1 MMRRTVESK
10 FDLVSAEYRLGRAA
24 RQAGA
29 AQQSVTFRFQNFSVS
44 KLFHLFFYGI
54 GFEKF
59 WFRKKYRYRF
69 RKFLVSDKVLVSV
82 LNFLILN
89 CVIFQVL
96 CTRYTQTCS
105 LNPPFQDKQG
115 QLKVGGLCPGYALM
129 ICVSH
134 IQLPFEKYEKATKEK
149 YEKDISENPSEQKFS
164 SVSQNS
170 QKDLRLTTLW
180 IELRN
185 LRLKQHHVIIKE
197 RG

>member
-1 MMRRTVESK
+1 M
-10 FDLVSAEYRLGRAA
+10 VS
-24 RQAGA
+24 
-29 AQQSVTFRFQNFSVS
+29 VSVS
-44 KLFHLFFYGI
+44 KNFGIEKSIGI
-54 GFEKF
+54 GFENF
-59 WFRKKYRYRF
+59 WYRKKYRYRF
-69 RKFLVSDKVLVSV
+69 RKILVSKKVSV
-82 LNFLILN
+82 SVSEIFGIGQSIGIGFEFSNSKLCNFSSPFKI
-89 CVIFQVL
+89 L

-105 LNPPFQDKQG
+105 LDPPFQDKQG

-164 SVSQNS
+164 SVSQIS
-170 QKDLRLTTLW
+170 QEDLRLTTLW
-180 IELRN
+180 IELRI

>member
-1 MMRRTVESK
+1 M
-10 FDLVSAEYRLGRAA
+10 
-24 RQAGA
+24 
-29 AQQSVTFRFQNFSVS
+29 
-44 KLFHLFFYGI
+44 
-54 GFEKF
+54 
-59 WFRKKYRYRF
+59 
-69 RKFLVSDKVLVSV
+69 VSDKVSVSV

-105 LNPPFQDKQG
+105 LNLPCQDKQG

-164 SVSQNS
+164 SVSQIS
-170 QKDLRLTTLW
+170 QEDLRLTTLW
-180 IELRN
+180 IELRI

>member
-1 MMRRTVESK
+1 MVSK
-10 FDLVSAEYRLGRAA
+10 KV
-24 RQAGA
+24 
-29 AQQSVTFRFQNFSVS
+29 SVS
-44 KLFHLFFYGI
+44 VSEKFGIEKSIGI
-54 GFEKF
+54 GFENF
-59 WFRKKYRYRF
+59 WYRKKYRYRF
-69 RKFLVSDKVLVSV
+69 RKFLVSDKVSVSV

-164 SVSQNS
+164 SVSQIS
-170 QKDLRLTTLW
+170 QEDLRLTTLW